1 MSRYSVA
8 QDGQTRP
15 RRRVL
20 LAQLAKLAKPLRAF
34 MATEAGS
41 AGLLLTATAVALI
54 WANSPLSESYE
65 SLPPSG
71 LLLSAA

>member
-1 MSRYSVA
+1 MSRSSVA
-8 QDGQTRP
+8 QDGHTRP

-41 AGLLLTATAVALI
+41 AGLLLTAVALI

>member
-1 MSRYSVA
+1 MSRSSVA
-8 QDGQTRP
+8 QDGHTRP

-20 LAQLAKLAKPLRAF
+20 LAQLAKPLRAF

-65 SLPPSG
+65 SLAPSG

>member
-1 MSRYSVA
+1 MSRSSVA
-8 QDGQTRP
+8 QDGHPRP

-20 LAQLAKLAKPLRAF
+20 LAQLAKPLRAF

-54 WANSPLSESYE
+54 MYRADV
-65 SLPPSG
+65 
-71 LLLSAA
+71 SAQ

>member
-1 MSRYSVA
+1 MSRSSVA
-8 QDGQTRP
+8 QDGHTRP

-54 WANSPLSESYE
+54 MHRADV
-65 SLPPSG
+65 
-71 LLLSAA
+71 SAQWCT

>member
-1 MSRYSVA
+1 MSRSSVA
-8 QDGQTRP
+8 QDGHTRP

-20 LAQLAKLAKPLRAF
+20 LAQLAKPLRAF
-34 MATEAGS
+34 MAPEAGS

>member
-1 MSRYSVA
+1 MSRSSVA
-8 QDGQTRP
+8 QDGHTRP

-20 LAQLAKLAKPLRAF
+20 LAQLAKLAKPLR
-34 MATEAGS
+34 ATEAGS

-65 SLPPSG
+65 SLPPNG

>member
-1 MSRYSVA
+1 MSRSSVA
-8 QDGQTRP
+8 QDGHTRP

-54 WANSPLSESYE
+54 MYRADVSVQWCT
-65 SLPPSG
+65 
-71 LLLSAA
+71 

>member
-1 MSRYSVA
+1 MSRSSVV
-8 QDGQTRP
+8 QDGHTRP

-20 LAQLAKLAKPLRAF
+20 LAQLGKPLRAF

-54 WANSPLSESYE
+54 MYRADV
-65 SLPPSG
+65 
-71 LLLSAA
+71 SAQW

>member
-1 MSRYSVA
+1 MSRSSVA
-8 QDGQTRP
+8 QDGHTRP

-54 WANSPLSESYE
+54 WAKTRRFRSRTSRFHL
-65 SLPPSG
+65 
-71 LLLSAA
+71 AVFC

>member
-1 MSRYSVA
+1 MA
-8 QDGQTRP
+8 QDGHTRP

-20 LAQLAKLAKPLRAF
+20 LAQLAKPLRAF

-54 WANSPLSESYE
+54 MYRADV
-65 SLPPSG
+65 
-71 LLLSAA
+71 SAQ

>member
-1 MSRYSVA
+1 MSRSSVA
-8 QDGQTRP
+8 QDGHTRP

-20 LAQLAKLAKPLRAF
+20 LAKPLRAF
-34 MATEAGS
+34 MDTEAGS